1 MVVMVGKGDK
11 AMFWHSSW
19 VNRLAP
25 KNIAPSLF
33 LKSKRK
39 NISIL
44 KAIENNIWIRH
55 ISPITTLE
63 ELHDYVK
70 LWEEIRVVHRD
81 MASED
86 TIKWKWTQDGQ
97 YTTQSDYHFQFLG
110 RQRK

>member
-1 MVVMVGKGDK
+1 VRFLAIVVRPRHTAKPQFPLVRDLFDASTVLTVGKGDK

-44 KAIENNIWIRH
+44 KAIENNIWIDTFLPSRH
-55 ISPITTLE
+55 WRNYMIMSS
-63 ELHDYVK
+63 Y
-70 LWEEIRVVHRD
+70 RR
-81 MASED
+81 
-86 TIKWKWTQDGQ
+86 
-97 YTTQSDYHFQFLG
+97 
-110 RQRK
+110 R